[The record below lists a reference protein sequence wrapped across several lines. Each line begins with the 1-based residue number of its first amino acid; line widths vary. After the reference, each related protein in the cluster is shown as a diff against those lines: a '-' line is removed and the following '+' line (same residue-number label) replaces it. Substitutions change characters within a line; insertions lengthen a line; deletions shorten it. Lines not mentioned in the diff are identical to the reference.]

1 MSESP
6 ATTSPPSLPP
16 QTLRNRRIIME
27 VFAFV
32 LTLSYAAAV
41 LAAWDHHTNLL
52 DSLLVGA
59 SFWVLVLGNAARHG
73 HVGPRTVHVGRF
85 VRAGILACWIVGAA
99 AYATALIL
107 AWRHRG
113 VLMGVFLILAAL
125 LTVQAWLRA
134 SWRPARTS
142 PAAVGEEGTSAP

>member
-6 ATTSPPSLPP
+6 AATSPPLSAER
-16 QTLRNRRIIME
+16 QRIRRMIME
-27 VFAFV
+27 VFGVV
-32 LTLSYAAAV
+32 LTLFYAAAV
-41 LAAWDHHTNLL
+41 LAAWDHHTYLL

-59 SFWVLVLGNAARHG
+59 TFWVLVLGNAVRHG
-73 HVGPRTVHVGRF
+73 LVGPRTVHAGRF